1 MREPTYL
8 MIVALASTLVAPPFF
23 AFAQQD
29 DPSPIEP
36 PPLETPPIEAPP
48 IETDRPGGEV
58 TNDATSTPLPQK
70 HFYYHPGDLEGVPYD
85 TMEDCTKARRRAG
98 NVGVCVMK

>member
-8 MIVALASTLVAPPFF
+8 MIVALASMLVAPPFS

-29 DPSPIEP
+29 DLPPIEP
-36 PPLETPPIEAPP
+36 PRLEGSPIEAPP
-48 IETDRPGGEV
+48 IETDHPGGEV
-58 TNDATSTPLPQK
+58 ANDATSTPLPQK

-85 TMEDCTKARRRAG
+85 TMEDCTEARRLAG